1 MSDMPESPM
10 RHNGLVTTSQLTRRS
25 FCAGLGAAVALG
37 QNRTGPNNQIVL
49 GLIGVGSQ
57 GTGRLREFL
66 RFDDVRIGAICDVD
80 RRHLD
85 RAVGIVETARGAK
98 PAAFSD
104 FRRLLDVKEIDAV
117 AVVTPDHWH
126 AIPSISAMAAGKDAF
141 CEKPLTYT
149 VAEGRAMA
157 DLSTRLKRVTQ
168 MGNHIHNTGDNY
180 RRAVEIVR
188 SGQLGKITRVHLWK
202 TGPDKNFA
210 NGEPPTVPEGF
221 DYDMWLG
228 PAPRRPYEPLRSHG
242 TFRQFWDYSGGVFID
257 FWCHISDLAF
267 WALDLKAAQ
276 SVSASGA
283 RFLLTDNTECP
294 DSMEVVMEFPQLLY
308 LFSMRPT
315 ALPGFEHMGNIGC
328 LFEGS
333 QASLVANYTRHEV
346 WSKGK
351 KIEDFARPAESI
363 PRSPGH
369 LREFLDAIKS
379 RNLDTTCNFRYGHQ
393 LSKHGLLA
401 NIAFRTGRRLKW
413 DDARERFAGDS
424 EASRQLTRQ
433 YRKPWKLKV

>member
-1 MSDMPESPM
+1 M
-10 RHNGLVTTSQLTRRS
+10 
-25 FCAGLGAAVALG
+25 
-37 QNRTGPNNQIVL
+37 
-49 GLIGVGSQ
+49 IGVGSQ
-57 GTGRLREFL
+57 GTSRLREFSASTTS
-66 RFDDVRIGAICDVD
+66 GSPPSATSTAATWNA
-80 RRHLD
+80 RRD
-85 RAVGIVETARGAK
+85 SSQAARNVK
-98 PAAFSD
+98 PEGYSD
-104 FRRLLDVKEIDAV
+104 FRRLIDRKEIDAV
-117 AVVTPDHWH
+117 VVVTPDHWH
-126 AIPSISAMAAGKDAF
+126 AIPAHAMSAGKDAF

-188 SGQLGKITRVHLWK
+188 SGKLGKITRVHLWK
-202 TGPDKNFA
+202 TGPDKNFTTA
-210 NGEPPTVPEGF
+210 EPATVPDGL
-221 DYDMWLG
+221 DYDLWLG
-228 PAPRRPYEPLRSHG
+228 PAPKRPYEPLRSHLN
-242 TFRQFWDYSGGVFID
+242 FRYFWDYSGGVFID

-276 SVSASGA
+276 TISAAGA
-283 RFLLTDNTECP
+283 RFVLTDTTECP
-294 DSMEVVMEFPQLLY
+294 DSMEVTMEFPGLLY
-308 LFSMRPT
+308 QFSLRPT

-333 QASLVANYTRHEV
+333 DASLVANYTRLEV

-351 KIEDFARPAESI
+351 RIDDFPAPVPTI

-401 NIAFRTGRRLKW
+401 NIALRTGRRLKW
-413 DDARERFAGDS
+413 DDPHERFAGDS
-424 EASRQLTRQ
+424 DASRCLTRH
-433 YRKPWKLKV
+433 YRKPWKLKSV

>member
-1 MSDMPESPM
+1 
-10 RHNGLVTTSQLTRRS
+10 VTTSTVTRRS
-25 FCAGLGAAVALG
+25 FCAGLGAASTLG
-37 QNRTGPNNQIVL
+37 WGQKAPGDQIVL
-49 GLIGVGSQ
+49 GMIGVGSQ

-66 RFDDVRIGAICDVD
+66 RFDDVRIAAICDVD
-80 RRHLD
+80 RSHLE
-85 RAVGIVETARGAK
+85 RAQGIVQAARNAK
-98 PAAFSD
+98 PEGYSD
-104 FRRLLDVKEIDAV
+104 FRRLIDRKEIDAV
-117 AVVTPDHWH
+117 VVVTPDHWH
-126 AIPSISAMAAGKDAF
+126 AIPAITAMSAGKDAF
-141 CEKPLTYT
+141 CEKPLSYT

-168 MGNHIHNTGDNY
+168 MGNHIHNTGENY

-188 SGQLGKITRVHLWK
+188 SGKLGRITRVHLWK
-202 TGPDKNFA
+202 TGPDKNYSTA
-210 NGEPPTVPEGF
+210 EPATIPEGL

-228 PAPRRPYEPLRSHG
+228 PAPKHAYEPLRSHLN
-242 TFRQFWDYSGGVFID
+242 FRYFWDYSGGVFID

-276 SVSASGA
+276 TISAAGA
-283 RFLLTDNTECP
+283 RFVLTDTTECP
-294 DSMEVVMEFPQLLY
+294 DSMEVTMEFPGLLY
-308 LFSMRPT
+308 QFSLRPT

-328 LFEGS
+328 LFEGAD
-333 QASLVANYTRHEV
+333 ASLVANYTRLEV

-351 KIEDFARPAESI
+351 RIDDFPAPAPTI

-401 NIAFRTGRRLKW
+401 NIALRTGRSLKW
-413 DDARERFAGDS
+413 DDQHERFPGDS
-424 EASRQLTRQ
+424 DASRRLTRHF
-433 YRKPWKLKV
+433 RKPWKLKPA